1 MLTFVNVIW
10 GARCGKTAR
19 RVLLGET
26 RTRGHAYSVRR
37 RRESACDRKAPHR
50 LKSPRLVSTN
60 LLDLWVDQWRL
71 KKATGDVIIVR
82 YADDAV
88 LGFQHREDAM
98 RLLRELQKRMAK
110 FGLELHPEKTRLIEF
125 GRFAAERRNARG
137 EGSPE
142 TFNFLGFTHICGTR
156 RTTGTFTI
164 LRITISKRM
173 AAKLRQIHAEL
184 RRRTHDP
191 LAETVKWLKSVV
203 GGYLQ
208 YHAIPGN
215 EKRLGAFRKTVLRLW
230 LRQIRRRSQR
240 NRWTWDRFLERLG
253 SLLPE
258 VSVLHPYPNVRF
270 DARHPR

>member
-19 RVLLGET
+19 VVLLGET

-37 RRESACDRKAPHR
+37 RRESACDRQAPHR

-142 TFNFLGFTHICGTR
+142 TFNFLGF
-156 RTTGTFTI
+156 
-164 LRITISKRM
+164 
-173 AAKLRQIHAEL
+173 
-184 RRRTHDP
+184 
-191 LAETVKWLKSVV
+191 
-203 GGYLQ
+203 
-208 YHAIPGN
+208 
-215 EKRLGAFRKTVLRLW
+215 
-230 LRQIRRRSQR
+230 
-240 NRWTWDRFLERLG
+240 
-253 SLLPE
+253 
-258 VSVLHPYPNVRF
+258 SVLQKCTDYWRSHDLR
-270 DARHPR
+270 